1 MYIELFCTV
10 GVAQN
15 GYIYRWCRRGR
26 VGTRAHAL
34 LAPGGLVSAAS
45 QLRGRWIIPN
55 NNHANRNMMSV
66 YVWGGGRKERERE
79 RENNH

>member
-1 MYIELFCTV
+1 MVT
-10 GVAQN
+10 GAQN
-15 GYIYRWCRRGR
+15 DYIYRWCRRGR
-26 VGTRAHAL
+26 GGTRAHAL

-55 NNHANRNMMSV
+55 NNHANRNMMRV
-66 YVWGGGRKERERE
+66 CVCGGGGRRTEREKRE